1 MILIEEST
9 VSLPGTDK
17 KTCDMLGGCTAL
29 LGELH
34 TQKAQSYT
42 FIPTERVGSIHF
54 ISQMQMENRK
64 EKQKQI
70 VWNQSDETTREKV
83 ETA

>member
-17 KTCDMLGGCTAL
+17 KTCDMLGGCTAS

-34 TQKAQSYT
+34 TQKA
-42 FIPTERVGSIHF
+42 
-54 ISQMQMENRK
+54 
-64 EKQKQI
+64 
-70 VWNQSDETTREKV
+70 
-83 ETA
+83 